1 MTQNPPEET
10 KTPENPEFPHALAR
24 HLALEP
30 LMEEFAASLPP
41 EKDAAISPEMLAR
54 QAQALDQLF
63 AHFIEQGGVF
73 EEPEA
78 IALALRIQR
87 QCVRTVEIARR
98 SFLPNELKDR
108 KNAR

>member
-1 MTQNPPEET
+1 MGSPFDLRGRT
-10 KTPENPEFPHALAR
+10 
-24 HLALEP
+24 
-30 LMEEFAASLPP
+30 
-41 EKDAAISPEMLAR
+41 AIVTGANTGLG
-54 QAQALDQLF
+54 Q
-63 AHFIEQGGVF
+63 
-73 EEPEA
+73 A